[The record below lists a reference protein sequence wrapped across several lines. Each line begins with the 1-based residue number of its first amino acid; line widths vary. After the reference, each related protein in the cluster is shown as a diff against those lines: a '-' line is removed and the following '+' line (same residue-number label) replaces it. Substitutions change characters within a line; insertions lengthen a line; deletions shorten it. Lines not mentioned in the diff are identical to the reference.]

1 MRWSLPVVGALT
13 VSVLALAGHAQTP
26 AIDREYTLEA
36 NMLGYRGV
44 GGDIDGI
51 RNPTL
56 WARAGETVKITIV
69 NGELMVHDVSLEKH
83 NVRTAQ
89 ILDKGATSSV
99 VFKVKESD
107 TYFCSVPGH
116 RAAGM
121 EGQFEVAEQRPVQE
135 PGVQPTVNGR
145 TLNVDFETGT
155 LEDWT
160 ATGDAFA
167 LVKVDPQRRDAQGA
181 VAGAYWVSSGIAG
194 NARRGTLVSA
204 PFRVTH
210 PYASFQV
217 SGGAFATTRVEIV
230 RASDNTVIY
239 SISGADQTAFRPAVA
254 DLQKYEGEDIFI
266 RLVDDE
272 TGAPTAVYLRESP
285 WAHINFDDFRF
296 YESRPSFA
304 NEIVPSDVSTLPPM
318 DVLPYAGL
326 SGADAAK
333 AMNLP
338 PGFSVTL
345 AASEPDIVKPIAFT
359 MDDRGRLWVVES
371 HTYPTRAPEGQ
382 GTDRILIFEDT
393 DGDGRLDSRTVFI
406 ENLNLVSGIEVGF
419 GGVWV
424 GAAPYLMFIPIAE
437 GTDRPAGP
445 PQILLD
451 GWGYE
456 DTHETLNTF
465 SWGPDGWLYGTHGVF
480 TNSNVGKPGAP
491 DSERVKLNAGV
502 WRFHPQTHAFEVFSE
517 GTSNPWGLDFNDYG
531 HAFVTACVIEHLYE
545 AIPGGRYKRQAGP
558 HLDPNTYDDIKTIA
572 DHVHWVG
579 TKGPHAG
586 NSRSDVAGG
595 GHAHAGAMIYLGG
608 DNWPKEYRD
617 AILMNNIHGARTNMD
632 VLTRSGSGYDGTHGP
647 DFLKSNDA
655 WSQMLNF
662 RYGPDGSV
670 YVIDWYD
677 KNQCHST
684 NPDVHDKT
692 LGRIFKISHTGD
704 AWVKVDLAKLS
715 SAELVDLQLN
725 RNDWYVRHARRLLQ
739 ERGPDSKVHEALKR
753 ILKDNPD
760 VTRKLRA
767 MWALHVTQGLTEGAL
782 RDLLDHDDE
791 YVRSWA
797 VTLLAESRRVSDG
810 TLRDFARLAKSDKS
824 PLVRLSLASA
834 LQRVPPAKRW
844 STLEGLFSHAEDSAD
859 HNLPLMVWY
868 AAEDVVELDMPRALT
883 LAGET
888 KLPSLFQFTVRRIA
902 AVGTQDA
909 LRALTDRLG
918 RTANAAERREIA
930 SGINRIV
937 GKP

>member
-1 MRWSLPVVGALT
+1 MNWPRSL
-13 VSVLALAGHAQTP
+13 VSVLAVLLLGFTGWAQTP

-36 NMLGYRGV
+36 TMLGYKGV
-44 GGDIDGI
+44 GGDIDGV
-51 RNPTL
+51 RNPAL
-56 WARAGETVKITIV
+56 WARAGETVRITIV
-69 NGELMVHDVSLEKH
+69 NGEMMVHDVSLEKH
-83 NVRTAQ
+83 NVRTSQ

-99 VFKVKESD
+99 TFKAKESD
-107 TYFCSVPGH
+107 AYFCSVPGH

-121 EGQFEVAEQRPVQE
+121 EGRFEVAEQRPVQA
-135 PGVQPTVNGR
+135 PGVQPAVNGR
-145 TLNVDFETGT
+145 TLNVDFEAGS
-155 LEDWT
+155 LQDWT

-167 LVKVDPQRRDAQGA
+167 LVKVDPQRRDAQAAGG
-181 VAGAYWVSSGIAG
+181 GAYWVSSGVAG
-194 NARRGTLVSA
+194 NARRGTLSSL
-204 PFRVTH
+204 PFPVTH
-210 PYASFQV
+210 PYASFSV
-217 SGGAFATTRVEIV
+217 SGGAFATTRVELV
-230 RASDNTVIY
+230 QAADNTVVY
-239 SISGADQTAFRPAVA
+239 SISGADQTAFRPAVV
-254 DLQKYEGEDIFI
+254 DLRPYAGKDIFI
-266 RLVDDE
+266 RLVDEE
-272 TGAPTAVYLRESP
+272 TGTPTAVYLRESP

-296 YESRPSFA
+296 YDSRPVFP
-304 NEIVPSDVSTLPPM
+304 NEIVPSEVSTLPPM

-326 SGADAAK
+326 SGEEAAK
-333 AMNLP
+333 AMTVP
-338 PGFSVTL
+338 DGFKVTL
-345 AASEPDIVKPIAFT
+345 AASEPDVVKPIAFT
-359 MDDRGRLWVVES
+359 LDDRGRLWVAEA
-371 HTYPTRAPEGQ
+371 HTYPARASEGQ
-382 GTDRILIFEDT
+382 GKDRILILEDT
-393 DGDGRLDSRTVFI
+393 DGDGRLDSRKVFI

-465 SWGPDGWLYGTHGVF
+465 TWGPDGWLYGTHGVF
-480 TNSNVGKPGAP
+480 TDSNVGKPGAP

-502 WRFHPQTHAFEVFSE
+502 WRFHPQTRAFEVFAE

-531 HAFVTACVIEHLYE
+531 HAFITACVIEHLYQI
-545 AIPGGRYKRQAGP
+545 IPGARYKRQARQ
-558 HLDPNTYDDIKTIA
+558 HFNPNTYDDIKTIA

-579 TKGPHAG
+579 NKGPHAG
-586 NSRSDVAGG
+586 NSRSDAAGG

-608 DNWPKEYRD
+608 DTWPKEYRD

-632 VLTRSGSGYDGTHGP
+632 RLERSGSGYAGTHAP
-647 DFLKSNDA
+647 DFLKTNDS

-670 YVIDWYD
+670 HVIDWYD
-677 KNQCHST
+677 KNQCHSS
-684 NPDVHDKT
+684 NPEIHDKS

-704 AWVKVDLAKLS
+704 TWVQVDLAKKS

-725 RNDWYVRHARRLLQ
+725 RNDWYVRHARRILQ
-739 ERGPDSKVHEALKR
+739 ERGPDPKVHDALKR
-753 ILKDNPD
+753 ILKENPD

-767 MWALHVTQGLTEGAL
+767 LWALHVTHGASEGLLQA
-782 RDLLDHDDE
+782 LLDNESE
-791 YVRSWA
+791 YIRSWA
-797 VTLLAESRRVSDG
+797 ITLLAEGQHPSDA
-810 TLRDFARLAKSDKS
+810 TLRHFARLASRDKS
-824 PLVRLSLASA
+824 PLVRLYLAGA

-844 STLEGLFSHAEDSAD
+844 EVLEGLLSHAEDAGD

-868 AAEDVVELDMPRALT
+868 AAEPVVELDMPRALT
-883 LAGET
+883 LAGAT
-888 KLPSLFQFTVRRIA
+888 KLPGMFQYTVRRIA

-909 LRALTDRLG
+909 LRTLTDRLG